1 MNNDKQYKISED
13 CFAALHTARK
23 KAHPCGCVFCYL
35 AVFIRA
41 CPHRHAYFFDLAISS
56 LPGRENTAKIK
67 IKKATLKGCFNE
79 SYLAVFIRKTIVF
92 RIVDIF
98 PAGKIGTISIV
109 QCVKRRTTLPEK
121 KAHPCGCVFCY
132 LAVFYLPGPLPAKY
146 FRR

>member
-1 MNNDKQYKISED
+1 MRED
-13 CFAALHTARK
+13 RHNLNCAVRQRRTTLPEKKHTLAG
-23 KAHPCGCVFCYL
+23 AFFCYL

-92 RIVDIF
+92 RIEDIF

-132 LAVFYLPGPLPAKY
+132 PAVFYLPGPLPAKY